1 MHERPSPTFP
11 SVAFLWPALAA
22 ETASELA
29 SAVAKEFATLAVGS
43 ATEPDAAEP
52 EWTTRHDVA
61 LELESVRLRDFS
73 AAHDGIASLICAP
86 YALHG
91 STIADFAAGHSLVAA
106 LRDAGLK
113 RVFATDWRSAGP
125 DMRFFSIDTYL
136 ADLNVLVDEIGGK
149 VDLIGLCQ
157 GGWLALIYAAR
168 FPAKVRKLVLA
179 GAPIDNGAGASG
191 LSRLARD
198 TPISIFKEL
207 VDIGQGRIRGQHVLR
222 FWALR

>member
-1 MHERPSPTFP
+1 
-11 SVAFLWPALAA
+11 
-22 ETASELA
+22 
-29 SAVAKEFATLAVGS
+29 
-43 ATEPDAAEP
+43 
-52 EWTTRHDVA
+52 
-61 LELESVRLRDFS
+61 VRLRDFS

-113 RVFATDWRSAGP
+113 RIFATDWRSAGP

-136 ADLNVLVDEIGGK
+136 ADLNVLVDELGGK

-179 GAPIDNGAGASG
+179 GPAGAQAQHGNLMPSLFG
-191 LSRLARD
+191 RCCLELLLRRRPLRIFCVRKPQPLHVEEGSLD
-198 TPISIFKEL
+198 IPDSSPISAPPTFVSPLATIF
-207 VDIGQGRIRGQHVLR
+207 RIR
-222 FWALR
+222 FI